1 MQAIKIHLCRNIYM
15 KAYEKNSPETKLKLP
30 AITLQRYV
38 IQCIKRQYIRL
49 LSNYILCVLC

>member
-1 MQAIKIHLCRNIYM
+1 M

-30 AITLQRYV
+30 AIILKQYA

>member
-30 AITLQRYV
+30 AITLQRYA